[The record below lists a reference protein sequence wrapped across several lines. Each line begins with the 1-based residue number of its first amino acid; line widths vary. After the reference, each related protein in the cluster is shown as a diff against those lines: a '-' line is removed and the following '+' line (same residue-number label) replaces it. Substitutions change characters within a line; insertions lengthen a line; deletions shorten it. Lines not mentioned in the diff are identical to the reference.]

1 MFYAIVCEYA
11 DTLASV
17 TDKPSFSRSALT
29 AAAARAAHLV
39 VDSPP
44 YIFADT
50 LAAALLGDKA
60 DELIAYHR
68 LHGEHLVLAEA
79 RAQVVV
85 RARVA
90 EDVLAASGVK
100 QYVVLGA
107 GLDSYAYRRLGAV
120 RVFEVDHPASQ
131 AYKREW
137 LRRAAIEPDPDVIYV
152 PLDLETGSLV
162 AILTD
167 AGFDPNAPAVVSW
180 LGVTMYLT
188 RDAVVATLRQISG
201 LPVGSQLVFD
211 YMLPAG
217 PRDADGQAYVDAVGA
232 HTAEQGEL
240 WRTFLDPDEAST
252 LLAEC
257 GFASSTHTPIRD
269 AIPGDLWDRSD
280 ALRAARL
287 SMVAHA
293 RV

>member
-1 MFYAIVCEYA
+1 M
-11 DTLASV
+11 TN
-17 TDKPSFSRSALT
+17 TTSFSQSALT

-68 LHGEHLVLAEA
+68 LYGEHLVLAEA

-90 EDVLAASGVK
+90 EDALAASGVK

-107 GLDSYAYRRLGAV
+107 GLDSYAYRRLGPV

-162 AILTD
+162 AKLSD
-167 AGFDPNAPAVVSW
+167 AGFDTGAPTVVSW

-188 RDAVVATLRQISG
+188 RDAVVATHRQISG
-201 LPVGSQLVFD
+201 LPAGSQLVFD

-217 PRDADGQAYVDAVGA
+217 QRDADGQAYVDAVGA

-240 WRTFLDPDEAST
+240 WRTFLDPDEASA
-252 LLAEC
+252 LLAQC
-257 GFASSTHTPIRD
+257 GFKVSTHASLREAVPE
-269 AIPGDLWDRSD
+269 ALWQRTDS
-280 ALRAARL
+280 LRAGGL
-287 SMVAHA
+287 SMIAHA
-293 RV
+293 RL